1 MPSQRR
7 LEPVTMDFTK
17 DWGGE
22 LLSQRMIPHLFPS
35 CVVRVCV
42 DNNENGGWE
51 AIYFEITKI
60 KDGTFWGNARGTYRL
75 FDVVGMKDGQQ
86 MTFRREHINEIPL
99 DWQPRRYR
107 KAVKGLMQ
115 RIPEGIYDPEWLD
128 DTS

>member
-1 MPSQRR
+1 
-7 LEPVTMDFTK
+7 
-17 DWGGE
+17 
-22 LLSQRMIPHLFPS
+22 MIPYLFPS
-35 CVVRVCV
+35 CIVRVCV
-42 DNNENGGWE
+42 DNHENGGWE

-115 RIPEGIYDPEWLD
+115 RISEGIYDPEWLN